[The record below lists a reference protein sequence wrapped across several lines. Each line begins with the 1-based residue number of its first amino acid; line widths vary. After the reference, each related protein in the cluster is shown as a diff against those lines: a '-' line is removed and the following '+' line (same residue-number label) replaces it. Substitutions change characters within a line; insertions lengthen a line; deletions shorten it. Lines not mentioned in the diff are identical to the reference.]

1 MTVKQYTG
9 RANIN
14 IYHGDCMEFM
24 KDKPAKS
31 YELCIVDPPYGI
43 GADVKNNGK
52 NSDRHEKTSLAKINI
67 YKKTNWDNFVP
78 NNNYFE
84 NLYNISIKQIIWGA
98 NYFGLSGGMLYWHK
112 DVTMP
117 TYSSGELAWL
127 SWLNKIDFVNITWH
141 GMLQND
147 MQNKE
152 IRQHP
157 TQKPVA
163 LYKWLLQNYAKEG
176 DKILDTH
183 GGSMSIA
190 IACWDLGFDLDIIEL
205 DKDYY
210 DKAVERFERHI
221 NQKQLF

>member
-31 YELCIVDPPYGI
+31 YDLAICDPEFGI
-43 GADVKNNGK
+43 GIGHSNRLVKDKGWVVK
-52 NSDRHEKTSLAKINI
+52 
-67 YKKTNWDNFVP
+67 NWDNKTIDIT
-78 NNNYFE
+78 YFDILFSSAD
-84 NLYNISIKQIIWGA
+84 NQIIWGG
-98 NYFGLSGGMLYWHK
+98 NYYTLPSTKHCIIWDKKQPETFSFGMF
-112 DVTMP
+112 DF
-117 TYSSGELAWL
+117 AWTNFDKP
-127 SWLNKIDFVNITWH
+127 NKIFRYSVLNET
-141 GMLQND
+141 
-147 MQNKE
+147 NK
-152 IRQHP
+152 IHP

-163 LYKWLLQNYAKEG
+163 LYKWLLQNYAKAG